1 MAALSAECLARAVK
15 LIESGRAA
23 FTPQDE
29 SAVTYAPKLAKEEGR
44 ADWSRPAEQ
53 LARAA
58 RAFNPWPTLQARL
71 PDRRA
76 LKILRAR
83 AEAACQSTAGGRPE
97 PGVVLAAAGE
107 DFVVAAGS
115 GALRLLE
122 VQAEGRRP
130 MLAAEFL
137 RGARLAPGAR
147 LG

>member
-1 MAALSAECLARAVK
+1 VR
-15 LIESGRAA
+15 LIASGRAA
-23 FTPQDE
+23 FTPQDR
-29 SAVTYAPKLAKEEGR
+29 SAASFAPKLTGEEGL
-44 ADWSRPAEQ
+44 ADWSQPAEQ

-58 RAFNPWPTLQARL
+58 RAYNPWPTLQARL
-71 PDRRA
+71 PDRRR
-76 LKILRAR
+76 LRILRAR
-83 AEAACQSTAGGRPE
+83 AEAGGRPTAGGWPE

-107 DFVVAAGS
+107 DFVVAAGA

-130 MLAAEFL
+130 MAAAEFL